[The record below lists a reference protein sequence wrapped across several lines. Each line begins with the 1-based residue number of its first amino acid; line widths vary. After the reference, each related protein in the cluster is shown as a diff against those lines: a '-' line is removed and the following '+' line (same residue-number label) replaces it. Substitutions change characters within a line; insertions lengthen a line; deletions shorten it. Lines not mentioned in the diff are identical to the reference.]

1 MQSIS
6 KRFTTNL
13 SGLLMPCLMLP
24 SPCMAT
30 VRDEFIAQTVFPKV
44 HVERRLSQSCH
55 CGHYVTC
62 DLRGHEPC
70 ICRVLRCMYGH
81 PLVLPVSYIN
91 CLMSQV
97 YESIT
102 ESGLCGQCL
111 EIRANQRRSEAFQA
125 HVSISCHG
133 SVSST
138 WSRDHYMNAGK
149 PSISNVIENCIF
161 PYPAAGS

>member
-30 VRDEFIAQTVFPKV
+30 VRDEFIVQTASPKV
-44 HVERRLSQSCH
+44 HVERRLGQSCH

-111 EIRANQRRSEAFQA
+111 EIRA
-125 HVSISCHG
+125 IS
-133 SVSST
+133 VV
-138 WSRDHYMNAGK
+138 RK
-149 PSISNVIENCIF
+149 PSRCTF
-161 PYPAAGS
+161 PFPVMGLYRRPGVGIIT